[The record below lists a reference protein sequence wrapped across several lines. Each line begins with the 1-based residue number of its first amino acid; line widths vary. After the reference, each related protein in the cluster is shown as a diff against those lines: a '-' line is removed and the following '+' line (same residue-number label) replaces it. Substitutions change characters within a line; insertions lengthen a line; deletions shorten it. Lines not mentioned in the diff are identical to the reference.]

1 MAGSNTCKKK
11 FYVTIIALLPAM
23 FILQFSGCSPF
34 WQWVRNGL
42 DLNTIEKQV
51 SRIDSSATR
60 QRQMLLELNADLIT
74 EIENIKQKLWE
85 LSAKVDD
92 TQSEVRRL
100 SQKLGVS
107 SPAYRVYPDS
117 ILSKHR
123 RDSTINYEE
132 LYNSAY
138 LDYTRGN
145 FDQALVGFKN
155 YLQQFPDTHLS
166 DNAQYWIGECYY
178 SKKMYSEAIAEFEK
192 VIDNYPDGNKVVAA
206 LYKIGLC
213 YEALGDYKKSR
224 YYYQKV
230 FSEYPNTQEAKLAEE
245 RYKKLY

>member
-1 MAGSNTCKKK
+1 MAGSNISMKK
-11 FYVTIIALLPAM
+11 FYLPITVLLPAM
-23 FILQFSGCSPF
+23 FILQYSGCSPF
-34 WQWVRNGL
+34 WRWVRNGL
-42 DLNTIEKQV
+42 DLDTLERQV
-51 SRIDSSATR
+51 NRIDSSNTK

-74 EIENIKQKLWE
+74 EIENIKQELRE

-107 SPAYRVYPDS
+107 PQVYRVYHDS
-117 ILSKHR
+117 ILSKPS
-123 RDSTINYEE
+123 RDSNINSDE
-132 LYNSAY
+132 LYHSAY

-155 YLQQFPDTHLS
+155 YLEQFPDTHLA

-192 VIDNYPDGNKVVAA
+192 VINNYPDGNKVVAA